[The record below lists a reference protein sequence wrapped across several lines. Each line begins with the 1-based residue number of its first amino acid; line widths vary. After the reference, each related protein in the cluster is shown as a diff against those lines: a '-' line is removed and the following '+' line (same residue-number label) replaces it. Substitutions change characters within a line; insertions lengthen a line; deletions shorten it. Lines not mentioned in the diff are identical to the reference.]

1 MNLKALIVDD
11 EEHTRSLLKNII
23 VELELSLD
31 VYTEGHNLKTGLKAV
46 QTIDPDIVIL
56 DVQMPDGTGFDFL
69 ELVPERKFELLF
81 ITAHQEY
88 AIRAIKT
95 AALDYILK
103 PVDQDE
109 LEKALK
115 NAIQKCKENPK
126 KESSQPFEG
135 DKIIIKTQESV
146 YMVQLDSLVRCES
159 YKNYTTFYLENGKR
173 ITVSKTLKEYSQL
186 LNNPSFFRSHRSHI
200 INWNYFESFE
210 KQNGGLI
217 KMKNGDDVP
226 LARSC
231 KEEFFNTLE
240 KL

>member
-1 MNLKALIVDD
+1 MSLKVLIVDD

-23 VELELSLD
+23 VDLDLTLD
-31 VYTEGHNLKTGLKAV
+31 VYTDGHNLKSGLKAV
-46 QTIDPDIVIL
+46 QTVDPDIVIL

-69 ELVPERKFELLF
+69 ELVPDRKFELLF

-109 LEKALK
+109 LDKALK
-115 NAIQKCKENPK
+115 SAIQKCKESPRREIN
-126 KESSQPFEG
+126 QPFEG
-135 DKIIIKTQESV
+135 DKIILKTQESV
-146 YMVQLDSLVRCES
+146 YMVQYDSLVRCES
-159 YKNYTTFYLENGKR
+159 YKNYTTFFLENGLK

-186 LNNPSFFRSHRSHI
+186 LNNSSFFKCHRSHI
-200 INWNYFESFE
+200 INWNYFESFK

-217 KMKNGDDVP
+217 KMKNGDEVP

-231 KEEFFNTLE
+231 KEEFFDTLE
-240 KL
+240 RL